1 MRHGCRTQAPR
12 DGFTAGPGDLNTTAC
27 LPKQQLNQHKRRTT
41 LDTHSLQIF
50 ISVADTGSFTGAGE
64 QLFLTQPAISKR
76 IAQLEERLG
85 ARLFDR
91 IGRQIHLTEAG
102 QALLPRARAVLREM
116 EDISRSITNLSG
128 RVAGKLRIGTSHHI
142 GLHRLPPILR
152 QFSRQYP
159 EVQLDIHFIDSEEAW
174 EGVLHGD
181 LELGVV
187 TLPPQPDPRVQQ
199 TVIWNDPLVLM
210 AAPEHPLAQEKKVS
224 LEMLTDYSAILP
236 SPVTFTRR
244 IVEELF
250 RQQSLTL
257 DISMSTNYL
266 ETIHMMVAIGL
277 GWSVLPASMLDE
289 QVRAL
294 PVQGVNIRRELGVVT
309 HPSRSPSN
317 AARCFIEL
325 LREATQ
331 A

>member
-1 MRHGCRTQAPR
+1 M
-12 DGFTAGPGDLNTTAC
+12 
-27 LPKQQLNQHKRRTT
+27 
-41 LDTHSLQIF
+41 DTHSLRVF
-50 ISVADTGSFTGAGE
+50 IAVADSGGFTTAGE

-76 IAQLEERLG
+76 IAQLEEQLG

-91 IGRQIHLTEAG
+91 IGRQVHLTEAG
-102 QALLPRARAVLREM
+102 QALLPRARQVLSEL
-116 EDISRSITNLSG
+116 EDISRSITSLSG

-187 TLPPQPDPRVQQ
+187 TLPPEADPRVQQ
-199 TVIWNDPLVLM
+199 TVIWNDPLVFM
-210 AAPEHPLAQEKKVS
+210 VAPEHPLAQEQSVS
-224 LEMLTDYSAILP
+224 LAMLTGYSAILP

-244 IVEELF
+244 IVEDLF
-250 RQQSLTL
+250 RQQGLTL

-277 GWSVLPASMLDE
+277 GWSVLPASMIDSE
-289 QVRAL
+289 VIAL
-294 PVQGVNIRRELGVVT
+294 PMDGVSIRRQLGVVT

-317 AARCFIEL
+317 ASRCFTEL
-325 LREATQ
+325 LMRAAQ